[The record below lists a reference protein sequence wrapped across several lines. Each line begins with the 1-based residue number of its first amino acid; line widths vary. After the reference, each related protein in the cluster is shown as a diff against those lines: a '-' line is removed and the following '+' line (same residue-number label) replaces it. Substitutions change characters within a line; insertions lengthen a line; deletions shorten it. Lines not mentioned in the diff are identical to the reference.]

1 MIRYQLGQVDKKFY
15 ALTFQ
20 PCYLLNLRYAAKD
33 SKALDEDAWIF
44 WKKKKP
50 AHQNEI

>member
-1 MIRYQLGQVDKKFY
+1 LIKFY
-15 ALTFQ
+15 VPNLKNFRSV
-20 PCYLLNLRYAAKD
+20 YLNISAMD

>member
-1 MIRYQLGQVDKKFY
+1 M
-15 ALTFQ
+15 ALIFKSTKSV
-20 PCYLLNLRYAAKD
+20 YLNITAMD

-50 AHQNEI
+50 ARQNET